1 MSGASFILES
11 SSRIA
16 GLNFNIHDIIAKII
30 PSRKSISIGVDIY
43 PDRIRMIKAMGASTG
58 TPILLG
64 YKCVPVPHEIKR
76 HTIEYNN
83 FLKSELNKFY
93 PARKKPAI
101 WNIISGS
108 KVQIQFL
115 LIPKTKNISIEKA
128 VYWAVNKEGSFDKER
143 SIIDYRVNGEVKEN
157 GNTKLSIMVYSALKD
172 EIEEKTKLFSSIGMP
187 LTGISFM
194 PFAFANILRAGWI
207 SNPGTTNAV
216 LFIGN
221 DFSSVDIYFQGK
233 LVMTREFKSGTKSHI
248 DSLTNSFR
256 NRAPSSPELEEEDV
270 QIHEDLA
277 QKALF
282 RLSQDSPPLSEE
294 DEGFGLKKEEVFEM
308 ILPALQRLA
317 RQVQLTIE
325 SYENNPK
332 NEKVEKLFI
341 SGAMEVYTPIV
352 EYISSHL
359 GIEGIVLDPLD
370 SQVVCKDLR
379 DATERIAYIPS
390 LGIALSDKTNTP
402 NILYTQKE
410 RNNEA
415 LAARFNLV
423 AFAIF
428 MIAVLILSVIFAY
441 QRFSLNS
448 KKVLLA
454 SLNQQL
460 AEYKPLLDKEEI
472 QRMGSDAKKRQEV
485 SLAYGKRYLGLAV
498 INELTAITP
507 ENIHII
513 NLKTFFGEVLS
524 ASKNVNKK
532 GAEKNLVVEGIVQGE
547 HHTLESAFLE
557 YIMNLRDSRVFSKIE
572 VQSRSFAS
580 SNIGV
585 VFNFTIKIEILS

>member
-1 MSGASFILES
+1 MSKASLILES
-11 SSRIA
+11 SNRIA
-16 GLNFNIHDIIAKII
+16 GLNFNIQDIIAKII
-30 PSRKSISIGVDIY
+30 PSRKSISIGIDIY
-43 PDRIRMIKAMGASTG
+43 PDRIRMIKIMGASTV

-64 YKCVPVPHEIKR
+64 YKCVPVPHEIKK
-76 HTIEYNN
+76 HTIEYNH

-93 PARKKPAI
+93 PAKKKPII
-101 WNIISGS
+101 WSIMHGS
-108 KVQIQFL
+108 EVKIRFI
-115 LIPKTKNISIEKA
+115 LIPKTKNITIEKA
-128 VYWAVNKEGSFDKER
+128 VYWAVDKEGSFDKER
-143 SIIDYRVNGEVKEN
+143 FITDYRVNGEVKEN
-157 GNTKLSIMVYSALKD
+157 GNTKLSIMVYSAQKD
-172 EIEEKTKLFSSIGMP
+172 KIEEKAKLFSSIGMP

-194 PFAFANILRAGWI
+194 PFAFGNILRAGWI
-207 SNPGTTNAV
+207 SNPGTTNAI

-233 LVMTREFKSGTKSHI
+233 LVMTRDFKSGTKSHI
-248 DSLTNSFR
+248 DSLTSSFR
-256 NRAPSSPELEEEDV
+256 NKDSSSSELEEEDV

-282 RLSQDSPPLSEE
+282 SLSQDSPPLSEE
-294 DEGFGLKKEEVFEM
+294 DAGSGLKKEEVFEV

-325 SYENNPK
+325 TYENNPE

-379 DATERIAYIPS
+379 DATDRIAYIPS
-390 LGIALSDKTNTP
+390 LGIALSDRTNTP

-415 LAARFNLV
+415 RAARFNLV

-428 MIAVLILSVIFAY
+428 MIVVLILSVIFAY

-448 KKVLLA
+448 KKALLA
-454 SLNQQL
+454 SLNHQL

-472 QRMGSDAKKRQEV
+472 NQMASDAKERQEI

-513 NLKTFFGEVLS
+513 NLKTFLGEVLP
-524 ASKNVNKK
+524 AGKNKRKK
-532 GAEKNLVVEGIVQGE
+532 GTDKNLVVEGIVQGE

-557 YIMNLRDSRVFSKIE
+557 YIMNLRASRVFSKID

-585 VFNFTIKIEILS
+585 VFNFTIKIKILS

>member
-1 MSGASFILES
+1 L
-11 SSRIA
+11 
-16 GLNFNIHDIIAKII
+16 
-30 PSRKSISIGVDIY
+30 
-43 PDRIRMIKAMGASTG
+43 
-58 TPILLG
+58 
-64 YKCVPVPHEIKR
+64 
-76 HTIEYNN
+76 
-83 FLKSELNKFY
+83 
-93 PARKKPAI
+93 
-101 WNIISGS
+101 
-108 KVQIQFL
+108 
-115 LIPKTKNISIEKA
+115 
-128 VYWAVNKEGSFDKER
+128 
-143 SIIDYRVNGEVKEN
+143 
-157 GNTKLSIMVYSALKD
+157 
-172 EIEEKTKLFSSIGMP
+172 
-187 LTGISFM
+187 
-194 PFAFANILRAGWI
+194 
-207 SNPGTTNAV
+207 
-216 LFIGN
+216 
-221 DFSSVDIYFQGK
+221 
-233 LVMTREFKSGTKSHI
+233 
-248 DSLTNSFR
+248 LTNSFR
-256 NRAPSSPELEEEDV
+256 NRAPSSSELEEEDV
-270 QIHEDLA
+270 QKHEDLA

-282 RLSQDSPPLSEE
+282 RLSQESPPLSEE

-390 LGIALSDKTNTP
+390 LGIALADKTNTP

-410 RNNEA
+410 KDNEA
-415 LAARFNLV
+415 RVARFNLV

-472 QRMGSDAKKRQEV
+472 QRMVSDAKKREEV

-524 ASKNVNKK
+524 ASKNMNKK

-557 YIMNLRDSRVFSKIE
+557 YIMNLRASRVFSKIE